1 MKRKLLVAVLCMLA
15 VFGCAAFSAYA
26 IEASGNAEKV
36 AGGAPKAVY
45 VRSDGNDMTG
55 DGSQEKPYASLAKAV
70 EAAEDGSTVFVLSDL
85 TLTNSV
91 RFWGANPQSKCNDWR
106 W

>member
-36 AGGAPKAVY
+36 GG
-45 VRSDGNDMTG
+45 GC
-55 DGSQEKPYASLAKAV
+55 SQSRLREV
-70 EAAEDGSTVFVLSDL
+70 
-85 TLTNSV
+85 
-91 RFWGANPQSKCNDWR
+91 
-106 W
+106 